1 MSVFFKILKKLWPS
15 KIRYQLICG
24 VALVHL
30 LLMTFF
36 VFDLVGRQRVFLRQQ
51 NLEQCKSL
59 AYTIAIN
66 SSSWVLAN
74 DVAGLQEIVKSVRQ
88 YPGLRYV
95 MVISPDGKVLA
106 HTDKTIVGQYI
117 SDSRSCL
124 LLHAAQ
130 KLQILVDNSSLLD
143 IAVPVLCSTGEL
155 IGWVRIGQGQE
166 QIAKN
171 LTVISHN
178 GLLYTL
184 LAIVAGSI
192 LAFLIGY
199 RLTKGLARLLS
210 ISDQIREGCRYL
222 RIDTSGNDEVARLG
236 AGLNQMLDAITAGE
250 EQYRIVADNTCDW
263 EFWLGPDGRFIYV
276 SPACERIT
284 GHSVQE
290 FMQDPELRLR
300 IAHPE
305 DRAKYEAFMH
315 KNIPAGHFESIQY
328 RIIRLDGEVRWLE
341 HVCRSIFGHNGKY
354 LGRRGSNRD
363 ITDRKLAEDA
373 VLHAEVYNRRLIEAS
388 LDPLVTIGPDGKIT
402 DVNSATENI
411 TGRSRQELTGT
422 DFADYFSDPEKART
436 GYRQAFDKG
445 FVHDYALDLKHR
457 DGRISP
463 VLYNASVYRDESG
476 EVIGVFAAAR
486 DVTEIRK
493 LNEELEQRVHERTL
507 ELEQANLKLK
517 ARTDEL
523 EAFNK
528 AMTGREKRMIELKEE
543 VNRLC
548 SELGRLPPYPPVWSQ
563 K

>member
-1 MSVFFKILKKLWPS
+1 MSVFLKNLKKLWPS

-88 YPGLRYV
+88 YPDLRYA

-106 HTDKTIVGQYI
+106 HTDKTIVGQYV
-117 SDSRSCL
+117 SDPKSCS

-143 IAVPVLCSTGEL
+143 IAAPVQSSTGEL
-155 IGWVRIGQGQE
+155 IGWARIGQGQE
-166 QIAKN
+166 QITKN
-171 LTVISHN
+171 LNVISHN

-184 LAIVAGSI
+184 LAIIAGSI

-199 RLTKGLARLLS
+199 RLTKGLSRLLS
-210 ISDQIREGCRYL
+210 ISDQIRDGRRYL

-263 EFWLGPDGRFIYV
+263 EFWLDPDGKFIYV
-276 SPACERIT
+276 SPACERVT

-290 FMQDPELRLR
+290 FMQDTELRLR
-300 IAHPE
+300 ITHPE
-305 DRAKYEAFMH
+305 DRPKYEAFMR
-315 KNIPAGHFESIQY
+315 KNIPTGHFESIQY

-341 HVCRSIFGHNGKY
+341 HVCRCIFGHNGKY

-363 ITDRKLAEDA
+363 ITDRKLAEDT
-373 VLHAEVYNRRLIEAS
+373 VLRAEAYNRGLIEAS

-411 TGRSRQELTGT
+411 TGRSRQELIGT
-422 DFADYFSDPEKART
+422 DFADYFSDPEKAQA
-436 GYRQAFDKG
+436 GYKQVFSTG

-476 EVIGVFAAAR
+476 GVVGVFAAAR

-507 ELEQANLKLK
+507 ELEQVNLKLK

-548 SELGRLPPYPPVWSQ
+548 SELGRQPTYPPVWKQ
-563 K
+563 